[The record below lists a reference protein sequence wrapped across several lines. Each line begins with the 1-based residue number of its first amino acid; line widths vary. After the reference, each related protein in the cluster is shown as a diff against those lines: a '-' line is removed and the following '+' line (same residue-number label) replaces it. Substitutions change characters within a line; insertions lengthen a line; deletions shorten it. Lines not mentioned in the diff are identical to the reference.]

1 MDLAGTVL
9 LWAGTALILLAA
21 AGLLR
26 MPDLYL
32 RISAAGKA
40 SSLGISL
47 LLGGAALLLR
57 DEGATLRLLLIAAF
71 VLLTTPVAAHIIGR
85 AGYRSGV
92 KLWKGSVVDEYAPAA
107 SGKPVEPGAG
117 EGRDGG

>member
-1 MDLAGTVL
+1 MDIAGMVL
-9 LWAGTALILLAA
+9 VWTGTALILLAA

-32 RISAAGKA
+32 RISAVGKG
-40 SSLGISL
+40 SSLGVSVL
-47 LLGGAALLLR
+47 LAGAALLLR
-57 DEGATLRLLLIAAF
+57 DEGATLRVLLIAAF

-92 KLWKGSVVDEYAPAA
+92 KLWKGSIVDEYAEA
-107 SGKPVEPGAG
+107 AG
-117 EGRDGG
+117 EERGGG